1 MIRIRCLGH
10 IGTSLGRTEITLEA
24 DDIEAGEIVDRLRLR
39 VRGGDAGFNRFNTL
53 ALVGDGEAFV
63 TAASKR
69 RVKDGENVVLIPF
82 SHGG

>member
-10 IGTSLGRTEITLEA
+10 IGTSLGKDEITLEA
-24 DDIEAGEIVDRLRLR
+24 DDIEAGDIVERLRLM
-39 VRGGDAGFNRFNTL
+39 VRGGEAGFNRFNTL
-53 ALVGDGEAFV
+53 ALIGDGEAFV
-63 TAASKR
+63 PAGSRR